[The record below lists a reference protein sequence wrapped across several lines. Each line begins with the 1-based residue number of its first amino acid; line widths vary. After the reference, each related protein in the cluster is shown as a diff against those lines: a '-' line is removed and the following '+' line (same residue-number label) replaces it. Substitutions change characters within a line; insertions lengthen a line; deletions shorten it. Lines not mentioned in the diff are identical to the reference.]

1 MVQSLKLG
9 GAPNDGNP
17 GIRRINRLPIAIVIV
32 LFLAFL
38 AVIFYGLTSR
48 GLYIRGG
55 TGLDQTSGA
64 PASTYADQ
72 LKRGVSDGI
81 IGEPAPA
88 QPFQPQPVVE
98 TKGPSTSNPFSPQS
112 NPAAPQKAPA
122 LEPEEVWRAR
132 LEREQQEQ
140 YLREYQR
147 QQMARIQA
155 GEAAYDAP
163 LALDRGK
170 LEARAG
176 TTEPSAAP
184 ARGVTRSATAADLY
198 GAAVAAGLA
207 EQNRDPNGQTQKEA
221 FLNTDLKEAGY
232 LPNRVV
238 PQQSLYELKRGSVI
252 PAMLITGI
260 NSDLPG
266 RITAQV
272 SQNVYDSATGHRLL
286 IPQGAKLFGR
296 YDSKVSF
303 GQSRVIVVW
312 TDIIFPN
319 GSTLQI
325 GGMAGTDA
333 EGYGGFKDKVDNKYL
348 QTFGSAI
355 LIALIGTGIDL
366 AIPQNQNSAYGNS
379 MTPEDAAR
387 INFAESFGRVAE
399 RTINK
404 NLDVQPTLEI
414 RPGYMFNVM
423 VDQDVVFPGVY
434 RG

>member
-17 GIRRINRLPIAIVIV
+17 GIRRINRLPIAIVIA

-325 GGMAGTDA
+325 GGMAGADA